1 MAELTLRVITPT
13 KISIDTTVESV
24 QLPLLDGS
32 AGVLPGH
39 THMIAAL
46 DEGLLSFRTPGG
58 PEQIMHVDGGFAE
71 VDGKTVRVVC
81 QSGETS
87 EEIDE
92 ERALAAEKRARELLA
107 KRALPGGEP
116 VDILRA
122 QAALRRSLMR
132 MRVKNRS

>member
-46 DEGLLSFRTPGG
+46 DAGLVHFRTPGG
-58 PEQIMHVDGGFAE
+58 PEQIMHIDGGFAE
-71 VDGKTVRVVC
+71 VDGRTVRVVC
-81 QSGETS
+81 QAGETAD
-87 EEIDE
+87 EIDE
-92 ERALAAEKRARELLA
+92 ERALAAEKRARDRIA
-107 KRALPGGEP
+107 HGQLPGNEP

-122 QAALRRSLMR
+122 QASLRRALMR
-132 MRVKNRS
+132 QRVKRRS

>member
-46 DEGLLSFRTPGG
+46 DEGLLHFRTPNG
-58 PEQIMHVDGGFAE
+58 PEQIMHIDGGFAE

-81 QSGETS
+81 QSGES
-87 EEIDE
+87 ANEIDE
-92 ERALAAEKRARELLA
+92 ERMLAAEKRARA
-107 KRALPGGEP
+107 RIAAGQLPGHEP
-116 VDILRA
+116 VDLLRA
-122 QAALRRSLMR
+122 QGSLRRAMMR
-132 MRVKNRS
+132 QRIKRGS